1 MKKPSMAGNARSV
14 HASALVGGID
24 WEVAVRK
31 LVGVKDSLNRILHH
45 DGFVERRKDGHG
57 MEIVSSGPVMGGWH
71 ITLSCVET
79 GEETWRFDLKMDCT
93 SFGVRNENEPIEV
106 YTGI

>member
-1 MKKPSMAGNARSV
+1 
-14 HASALVGGID
+14 
-24 WEVAVRK
+24 
-31 LVGVKDSLNRILHH
+31 
-45 DGFVERRKDGHG
+45 

-93 SFGVRNENEPIEV
+93 DLGVRKGNDPIEV
-106 YTGI
+106 HVGI